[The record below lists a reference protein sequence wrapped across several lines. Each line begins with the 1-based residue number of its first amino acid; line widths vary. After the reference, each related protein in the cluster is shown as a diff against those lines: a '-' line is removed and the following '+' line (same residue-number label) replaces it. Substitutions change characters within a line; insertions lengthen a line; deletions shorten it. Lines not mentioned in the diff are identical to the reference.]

1 MLRAAMLVKNVYVE
15 LAFSSLTHVFLPRLL
30 SSSAESFKSS

>member
-1 MLRAAMLVKNVYVE
+1 MLRAAMLVKNVYAESV
-15 LAFSSLTHVFLPRLL
+15 FSSLTHVFLTRLL